1 MLSAKQREV
10 LMRKSKLGN
19 SIYFEVGVWYNET
32 TGSIHMTTKDA
43 PGFHTTV
50 RQDPK
55 LKRGHP
61 NLFKKLAKCLRDSG
75 APAPQEIA
83 PDA

>member
-1 MLSAKQREV
+1 MLSGKQSEGH
-10 LMRKSKLGN
+10 MRTSKPGN

-61 NLFKKLAKCLRDSG
+61 NMFKKLAKCLRDNG
-75 APAPQEIA
+75 APAPLTA
-83 PDA
+83 KSDA

>member
-1 MLSAKQREV
+1 
-10 LMRKSKLGN
+10 MRKSKLGN

-61 NLFKKLAKCLRDSG
+61 NLSRS
-75 APAPQEIA
+75 
-83 PDA
+83 

>member
-1 MLSAKQREV
+1 
-10 LMRKSKLGN
+10 MRKSKR
-19 SIYFEVGVWYNET
+19 SIYFEVGVWYNEK
-32 TGSIHMTTKDA
+32 TGSIHMTAKDFRHA
-43 PGFHTTV
+43 GFHTTV
-50 RQDPK
+50 RPDPK

-61 NLFKKLAKCLRDSG
+61 NLFMKLSRCLRDSG